1 MKSSFRIFRHSLTMV
16 GRTLRSYM
24 LLSVT
29 IVLSFSLLLGYLG
42 LVDSEVY
49 NTNKHIFEINRG
61 NLMVQDMGNPQR
73 LDTLL
78 EKAAQM
84 EDTCFYTV
92 YSTWVRMSDG
102 EYVTSAGNTLYARYI
117 GAEFLSGYV
126 WEFFRFFGESYP
138 IQWLDGQTHD
148 YVDLHQG
155 EAILDLA
162 SYYALGLD
170 KLEEPVYTFRFS
182 GFGNDCLEMTVKI
195 VGLVDVGGPFFT
207 ESEEGLDY
215 NYSDYSPM
223 ILLPM
228 TGLTPQDI
236 SMLQPSRYAVFYTEN
251 PQELYQLATD
261 LGFEL
266 GLEDSVY
273 RWQDSVL
280 ESIQTQKGTKA
291 LIACAMLLILGI
303 NLYSSFSNA
312 LSERKFEIGVKRAIG
327 ASSFHIVRQF
337 LYESITVMVVNI
349 LISIALVVDA
359 GLIYRLVVQNTR
371 GKTDFVYET
380 YTLYLSPYS
389 MGIFLTCAVT
399 LTVVFS
405 LIFAYKSTQVQVIDY
420 LKAE

>member
-1 MKSSFRIFRHSLTMV
+1 MKNSFRIFRHSLTMV

-49 NTNKHIFEINRG
+49 NTNKHIFRINRG
-61 NLMVQDMGNPQR
+61 NLMVQDMGNSQR

-92 YSTWVRMSDG
+92 YSTWVSMSGG
-102 EYVTSAGNTLYARYI
+102 EYITSAGNTLYARYI

-182 GFGNDCLEMTVKI
+182 GSGNDCLEMTVKI
-195 VGLVDVGGPFFT
+195 VGLIDRGGPFFT

-215 NYSDYSPM
+215 NYSDYSPL

-228 TGLTPQDI
+228 TGFPVCGVLHGKSPG
-236 SMLQPSRYAVFYTEN
+236 AVSAGN
-251 PQELYQLATD
+251 GP
-261 LGFEL
+261 
-266 GLEDSVY
+266 GL
-273 RWQDSVL
+273 
-280 ESIQTQKGTKA
+280 
-291 LIACAMLLILGI
+291 
-303 NLYSSFSNA
+303 
-312 LSERKFEIGVKRAIG
+312 
-327 ASSFHIVRQF
+327 
-337 LYESITVMVVNI
+337 
-349 LISIALVVDA
+349 
-359 GLIYRLVVQNTR
+359 
-371 GKTDFVYET
+371 
-380 YTLYLSPYS
+380 
-389 MGIFLTCAVT
+389 
-399 LTVVFS
+399 
-405 LIFAYKSTQVQVIDY
+405 
-420 LKAE
+420 